1 MSISYK
7 PLALH
12 SANLDLSAHWGVRK
26 SKVMRKFFSPVAW
39 LLISTVFWG
48 MGASFSIFWPV
59 EAAEAGGLSTAEADI
74 ANFTWL
80 SLTMTGGYVL
90 AAAGIGYFA
99 RGATRARLTAGL
111 GASMIFWV
119 ILGLLVI
126 VGPVVGYQ
134 NFAPDLG
141 VLPMSAGLGMV
152 VAGLLHWNDSEK
164 VEV

>member
-1 MSISYK
+1 
-7 PLALH
+7 
-12 SANLDLSAHWGVRK
+12 
-26 SKVMRKFFSPVAW
+26 MRKFFNPVAW

-80 SLTMTGGYVL
+80 SLAMTGGYVL

-141 VLPMSAGLGMV
+141 ALPMSAGLGMV
-152 VAGLLHWNDSEK
+152 VAGLLHWNDSESAQA
-164 VEV
+164 